1 MQREA
6 RDAME
11 TAGEISDAVMAL
23 CGNSRNCDE
32 IGIGLPW
39 DRPPGLGWS
48 ADDYD
53 YEFPTVELPNL
64 GIDGSLPQLSG
75 GKTLDEIQAQVH
87 ARVWG

>member
-1 MQREA
+1 
-6 RDAME
+6 ME

-75 GKTLDEIQAQVH
+75 GKTLDEIQAEVH